1 MKLFKKIDEIIAG
14 LETGL
19 ITVILSLMIILSF
32 GQVVL
37 RNFFNESILWGDIF
51 LRQMVLWV
59 GFIGASLAARDQ
71 RHIAIDFL
79 PNILPFSWSKP
90 IQILTNICASV
101 ICAFLAQAAWDF
113 VAYERE
119 SESTLFFNYPVW
131 FFQIVLPYGFSLL
144 TLRFILCAINSTLSR
159 RVESR

>member
-14 LETGL
+14 LETAL

-71 RHIAIDFL
+71 RHIAVDFL
-79 PNILPFSWSKP
+79 PNISPSSWRKP
-90 IQILTNICASV
+90 IRTLTNLCAAGIS
-101 ICAFLAQAAWDF
+101 AFLAQAAWDF

-119 SESTLFFNYPVW
+119 SESILFFNYPVW

-144 TLRFILCAINSTLSR
+144 TLRFVLCAIDNSLSKQ
-159 RVESR
+159 VEPR

>member
-1 MKLFKKIDEIIAG
+1 MKLFNKIDEIIAG
-14 LETGL
+14 LETSL

-79 PNILPFSWSKP
+79 HNILPLSWSKP
-90 IQILTNICASV
+90 IQILTNICAAV
-101 ICAFLAQAAWDF
+101 ISAFLAQAAWDF

>member
-1 MKLFKKIDEIIAG
+1 MKLFKKIDEIIAR

-90 IQILTNICASV
+90 IQILTNICAAV
-101 ICAFLAQAAWDF
+101 ISAFLAQAAWDF

-144 TLRFILCAINSTLSR
+144 TLRFILCAIDSSLSKR
-159 RVESR
+159 MESR

>member
-1 MKLFKKIDEIIAG
+1 MKLFNKIDEIIAG

-37 RNFFNESILWGDIF
+37 RNFFNESIIWGDIF

-71 RHIAIDFL
+71 QHIAVDFL
-79 PNILPFSWSKP
+79 PNILPSSWRKP
-90 IQILTNICASV
+90 IQILTNICAAV
-101 ICAFLAQAAWDF
+101 ISAFLAQAAWDF

-119 SESTLFFNYPVW
+119 SESILFFNYPVW

>member
-1 MKLFKKIDEIIAG
+1 MKLFNKIDEIIAG

-71 RHIAIDFL
+71 RHIAVDFL
-79 PNILPFSWSKP
+79 PNISPSSWRKP
-90 IQILTNICASV
+90 IRTLTKICAAV
-101 ICAFLAQAAWDF
+101 ISILLTQAAWSF
-113 VAYERE
+113 VTYERE
-119 SESTLFFNYPVW
+119 AESVLILNYPVW
-131 FFQIVLPYGFSLL
+131 IFQTVLPYSFGLL
-144 TLRFILCAINSTLSR
+144 TIRFILSAIDDVLPLWGKSR
-159 RVESR
+159 

>member
-1 MKLFKKIDEIIAG
+1 MILLKQIDNAIAK
-14 LETGL
+14 LETGF
-19 ITVILSLMIILSF
+19 ITVILSVMIVLSF

-59 GFIGASLAARDQ
+59 GFIGASLAAHDQ

-79 PNILPFSWSKP
+79 PNVLPPSWLKP
-90 IQILTNICASV
+90 IRILTNICAAGIS
-101 ICAFLAQAAWDF
+101 AFLAQAAWDF

>member
-71 RHIAIDFL
+71 RHIAVDFL
-79 PNILPFSWSKP
+79 PNILPSSWGKH
-90 IQILTNICASV
+90 ILILTNICAAGISG
-101 ICAFLAQAAWDF
+101 FLAQAAWDF
-113 VAYERE
+113 VAYERK

>member
-37 RNFFNESILWGDIF
+37 RNIFNESILWGDIF

-71 RHIAIDFL
+71 RHIAVDFL
-79 PNILPFSWSKP
+79 PNILPSPWRKP
-90 IQILTNICASV
+90 IRTLTKICAAV
-101 ICAFLAQAAWDF
+101 ISIFLTHAAWSF
-113 VAYERE
+113 VTYERE
-119 SESTLFFNYPVW
+119 AESVLVLNYPVW
-131 FFQIVLPYGFSLL
+131 IFQTVLPYSFGLL
-144 TLRFILCAINSTLSR
+144 TIRFILSAIDDVLPLWGKSR
-159 RVESR
+159 

>member
-19 ITVILSLMIILSF
+19 ITVILSLMIIFSF

-79 PNILPFSWSKP
+79 PNILPSSWRKP
-90 IQILTNICASV
+90 IQILTNICAAV
-101 ICAFLAQAAWDF
+101 ISAFLAQAAWDF
-113 VAYERE
+113 VAYERK

>member
-1 MKLFKKIDEIIAG
+1 MKLFKKIDEIIAR

-71 RHIAIDFL
+71 RHIAVDFL
-79 PNILPFSWSKP
+79 PNVLPSPWRKP
-90 IQILTNICASV
+90 IRTLTKICAAV
-101 ICAFLAQAAWDF
+101 ISIFLTHAAWSF
-113 VAYERE
+113 VTYERE
-119 SESTLFFNYPVW
+119 AESVLVLNYPVW
-131 FFQIVLPYGFSLL
+131 IFQTVLPYSFGLL
-144 TLRFILCAINSTLSR
+144 TIRFILSAIDDVLPLWGKSR
-159 RVESR
+159 

>member
-32 GQVVL
+32 GQIVL

-59 GFIGASLAARDQ
+59 GFVGASLAARDQ

-79 PNILPFSWSKP
+79 PNILPFSWTKP
-90 IQILTNICASV
+90 IQILTNICAAV
-101 ICAFLAQAAWDF
+101 ISAFLAQAAWDF

-159 RVESR
+159 WVESR